1 MNRFICIHGHFYQP
15 PRENP
20 WLEWVELQDSAY
32 PYHDWNERITAECY
46 THNTASRI
54 LNQEKKIRTI
64 INNYSKMSFNFGPTL
79 LSWMAH
85 HKPDVYQ
92 SILASDKKS
101 QENFSGH
108 GSALAQ
114 VYNHMIMPLANSRDK
129 RTQILWGIKDFQH
142 RFGREPEGIW
152 LAETAVDLETLEI
165 LAECGIHF
173 TILAPRQASRI
184 RKIGILSRR
193 WSNVS
198 EGKIDPK
205 MPYLCKLPSGKIITL
220 FFYDGPISQDLA
232 YGDLLSDG
240 ENFSQRLA
248 GAFMEDHNHPQIVHI
263 ATDGETYG
271 HHHKNGDM
279 ALAYCLDHLE
289 KNKLATVT
297 VYGEYLEK
305 FPPTHEVEIFENS
318 SWSCIHGVDRW
329 KHNCGCNSGM
339 HHGWQQHWREPLRSA
354 MDWLRDAIIPLYE
367 RELSC
372 YMHDPWEARDNYID
386 VILNRSSETLAHFL
400 ASQARGTLSDDEKVK
415 VLSLLE
421 IQRHAMLMYT
431 SCGWFFDEISGIETV
446 QVIQYAARAIQLT
459 KDFTGVDLELA
470 FTTMLESAPSNMP
483 DLQNGARI
491 FEKYVKPAAIDL
503 QRVGAH
509 YAISS
514 LFEES
519 PEAIQNYNYTVKQD
533 VYERLEAGKHKLAVG
548 KAQVCSDITGETQTF
563 SFTVLHLGDHNLNGG
578 IRKFGGEKA
587 FSLMQQQMKAAFAK
601 SDIAEIVRLMDKHF
615 GTHTY
620 SLWHLFKD
628 QQRKVFDQIMSTT
641 LDEIERSFRQV
652 YENTYP
658 IMQAMKE
665 MNISFPK
672 PFGST
677 IEFILDRD
685 LYSLLE
691 DKELNLEQMGRVVD
705 EITRWSCEIDRAKLS
720 YIASKKI
727 SGLMEKLSCTPE
739 AVPFM
744 QTIIELL
751 DKLAIL
757 SLEIDLWEAQNTFF
771 TLREKCYENMMRES
785 TQKDQ
790 NVKDWLHYFTRLGRY
805 LNIQESD
812 ADTTSDL

>member
-1 MNRFICIHGHFYQP
+1 MNRFVCIHGHFYQP

-54 LNQEKKIRTI
+54 LNQEKKIRAI

-79 LSWMAH
+79 LSWMER
-85 HKPDVYQ
+85 HKPDVYH
-92 SILASDKKS
+92 SILASDKES
-101 QENFSGH
+101 QKNFSGH

-129 RTQILWGIKDFQH
+129 RTQILWGIRDFQH

-152 LAETAVDLETLEI
+152 LAETAVDFETLEM
-165 LAECGIHF
+165 LAEYGMRF
-173 TILAPRQASRI
+173 TILAPRQASRT
-184 RKIGILSRR
+184 RKIGALSRR
-193 WSNVS
+193 WSDVG

-205 MPYLCKLPSGKIITL
+205 MPYRCKLPSGKSITL

-240 ENFSQRLA
+240 ENFSQRLV
-248 GAFMEDHNHPQIVHI
+248 GAFLEDHHHPQIVHI

-289 KNKLATVT
+289 KNKLAAVT

-318 SWSCIHGVDRW
+318 SWSCIHGVERW
-329 KHNCGCNSGM
+329 NRNCGCNSGM
-339 HHGWQQHWREPLRSA
+339 HHGWHQHWREPLRNA

-367 RELSC
+367 KELAT
-372 YMHDPWEARDNYID
+372 YMHNPWEARDNYID
-386 VILNRSSETLAHFL
+386 VILSRSHETVERFL
-400 ASQARGTLSDDEKVK
+400 TSHARRALSDDEKVK
-415 VLSLLE
+415 VLSLFE
-421 IQRHAMLMYT
+421 IQRHTMLMYT
-431 SCGWFFDEISGIETV
+431 SCGWFFDEISGIETL
-446 QVIQYAARAIQLT
+446 QVMQYAARAIQLT
-459 KDFTGVDLELA
+459 KDFTGVDLESA
-470 FTTMLESAPSNMP
+470 YIAMLEHAPSNIP
-483 DLQNGARI
+483 EVENGART
-491 FEKYVKPAAIDL
+491 FEKYVKPAALDL

-533 VYERLEAGKHKLAVG
+533 LYERLEAGKHRLAVG
-548 KAQVCSDITGETQTF
+548 KAQVRSDITGETQTF

-578 IRKFGGEKA
+578 IRKFVGDKA
-587 FSLMQQQMKAAFAK
+587 FSLMQQHMKAAFAK
-601 SDIAEIVRLMDKHF
+601 SDIAEIIRLMDRHF
-615 GTHTY
+615 GMHTY
-620 SLWHLFKD
+620 SLWHLFRD

-641 LDEIERSFRQV
+641 LDEIDKSFRQV
-652 YENTYP
+652 YEHTYP
-658 IMQAMKE
+658 IMQAMQE
-665 MNISFPK
+665 MNIAFPK
-672 PFGST
+672 PFGGT

-685 LYSLLE
+685 LRSLLE
-691 DKELNLEQMGRVVD
+691 DEELDLEQMGRVVD
-705 EITRWSCEIDRAKLS
+705 EITRWSCEIDRTTLS
-720 YIASKKI
+720 FMASKKI
-727 SGLMEKLSCTPE
+727 NGLMGKISCSSE
-739 AVPFM
+739 ANRFM
-744 QTIIELL
+744 QTIIEIL

-757 SLEIDLWEAQNTFF
+757 SLEIDLWEPQNTFF
-771 TLREKCYENMMRES
+771 MLREQCYENMKKAS
-785 TQKDQ
+785 SQKDQ
-790 NVKDWLHYFTRLGRY
+790 KITDWLHYFSTLGRY
-805 LNIQESD
+805 LNIQDSN